1 MLETDLNKL
10 KTQRVIM
17 LKKVMDEQ
25 DQLTKFKQ
33 ERAKEF
39 ARLKQNLLKKEKE
52 NSELKREANKKDIF
66 VRRK

>member
-17 LKKVMDEQ
+17 LKKVKDEQ